1 MANSNPNKTGTTRD
15 VELEQELA
23 ELRNDYERLRD
34 TRVRTEQDIAH
45 LTSQLEALKAQAQ
58 AEYGTSDP
66 EALQGLLEKK
76 REENERVVAAYRE
89 HVQQIQADLAAVEN
103 RVEQDG

>member
-1 MANSNPNKTGTTRD
+1 MANSNPNKTGTSRD

-23 ELRNDYERLRD
+23 ELRNHYERLRD
-34 TRVRTEQDIAH
+34 KRVRTEQDIAH
-45 LTSQLEALKAQAQ
+45 LTSQLEALKTQAQ

-66 EALQGLLEKK
+66 EELQKLLEQK
-76 REENERVVAAYRE
+76 REENERVVASYRE